1 MKKNLF
7 VILGIFLIIIAIL
20 SFTYYNYKKMAI
32 ISQKINMEYEIY
44 TKNEIVG
51 STVMTLINKATDQNE
66 KNNIDKDQKGHYI
79 ENEENSIKIEIKFKE
94 SEKIYEMESISKL
107 GYEEFVKNY
116 SNINFICTKKEYH
129 AKTNQIKYLLLEQT

>member
-1 MKKNLF
+1 MKKYLF

-20 SFTYYNYKKMAI
+20 SLTYYNYKRVTI
-32 ISQKINMEYEIY
+32 VSQKINMEYEIH

-66 KNNIDKDQKGHYI
+66 RNNIEKDQNGRYI

-94 SEKIYEMESISKL
+94 SNQIYEMEAISKL

-129 AKTNQIKYLLLEQT
+129 SKTNQIKYLLFEQT